1 MKIKRAGPVIL
12 LRVCL
17 GLLFIMVA
25 HSGSTEIT
33 PARLALASGSTTA
46 TQTFFLP
53 LIQKNYPPAYTFT
66 LQPGSPAYL
75 SNFANPN
82 GCNWLGIAG
91 QAFNS
96 SGQSIVGIIVH
107 LEGDG
112 LNQDALTGSKPVYGV
127 GGYEHYLNDH
137 VIAATYSV
145 QLRNAS
151 VDLSPVY
158 QIPTF
163 ADCNKNLVLVN
174 FIQVP

>member
-1 MKIKRAGPVIL
+1 MKTKRAPLVTL
-12 LRVCL
+12 LKVWL
-17 GLLFIMVA
+17 SLLLVVVVQSA
-25 HSGSTEIT
+25 STEVA
-33 PARLALASGSTTA
+33 PSRLVLASGNTTA
-46 TQTFFLP
+46 AQTIFLP
-53 LIQKNYPPAYTFT
+53 LIQKNYYPFT

-75 SNFANPN
+75 PNFANSA

-96 SGQSIVGIIVH
+96 SGQPIVGLIVH
-107 LEGDG
+107 LEGNG
-112 LNQDALTGSKPVYGV
+112 LNQDALTGSKQAYGA

-137 VIAATYSV
+137 VIVATYSV

-151 VDLSPVY
+151 IDLSPAY